1 MSDKPITH
9 LPLVTDVVAIM
20 MGDLRVTQ
28 PSYSGNLEV
37 LLDTQGE
44 SHLLFSLTPKAA
56 SELMATLE
64 TLLLT
69 QDSPSLP
76 ESFSPAKPH

>member
-1 MSDKPITH
+1 MADKPITH

-20 MGDLRVTQ
+20 MGDLRATH
-28 PSYSGNLEV
+28 PASSNNLEV

-44 SHLLFSLTPKAA
+44 THLLFSLTPQAA
-56 SELMATLE
+56 VALKATLE

-69 QDSPSLP
+69 QGSPSKQEP
-76 ESFSPAKPH
+76 PSPTKPH

>member
-1 MSDKPITH
+1 MADKPITH

-20 MGDLRVTQ
+20 HGDLRVTH
-28 PSYSGNLEV
+28 PSSSENLEV

-44 SHLLFSLTPKAA
+44 THLLFSLTPQAA
-56 SELMATLE
+56 SALKATLE

-69 QDSPSLP
+69 QGSPLGQEPPLP
-76 ESFSPAKPH
+76 TKHH